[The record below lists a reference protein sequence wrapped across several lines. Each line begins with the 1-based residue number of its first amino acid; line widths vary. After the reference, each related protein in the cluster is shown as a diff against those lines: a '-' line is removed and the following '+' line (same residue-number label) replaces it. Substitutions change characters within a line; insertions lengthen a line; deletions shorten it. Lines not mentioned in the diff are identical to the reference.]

1 MLCGL
6 VLGGSAQAADLE
18 VFKTSSGNIV
28 CELDNG
34 EVDCFIKSGPKPA
47 PRRNDL
53 CHIGDPTSNWVQLF
67 ATGIAAPLLCAGDPG
82 PLTNETD
89 AKVLAEGSTLV
100 KREIGCVAF
109 KSGLVCVNSK
119 GRGFLLSRTS
129 ARYF

>member
-34 EVDCFIKSGPKPA
+34 EVDCFIKSGLKPA

-53 CHIGDPTSNWVQLF
+53 CHIGDPTSNRVQLF

-89 AKVLAEGSTLV
+89 AKV
-100 KREIGCVAF
+100 
-109 KSGLVCVNSK
+109 
-119 GRGFLLSRTS
+119 
-129 ARYF
+129 AR